1 MVSLSFA
8 ALAPTATVFTLR
20 LHPKT
25 AQAEIETSPR
35 PPRLKNL
42 VVTADLSEA
51 ELAGDYTFEG
61 LEELARDILA
71 PQIS

>member
-8 ALAPTATVFTLR
+8 ARAPTATVFTLR
-20 LHPKT
+20 LHPKQHRRKSKLRH
-25 AQAEIETSPR
+25 AHQA
-35 PPRLKNL
+35 LKNL
-42 VVTADLSEA
+42 VVTADSNDA